1 MFLRL
6 IPYRTYARLIFS
18 YRARD
23 LLEVFPTILKNVFL
37 PFDSNLFQVEGR
49 LQKLNDLLFQYKEH
63 FSKELGSAPA
73 PFAILIT
80 DEREKSLV
88 SLRMT
93 GERFWMTGS
102 IKKPL
107 RPGKVYVEEGLKDK
121 VEKELK
127 GTNLHFQLERWGDLF
142 ELKLPATFD
151 QKLYFPFKDF
161 FLIPNDK
168 RCFFCG
174 SYQHGTPDCP
184 GLNDREPQL
193 NFYRLLILSP
203 WTIAAKLSK
212 DIFEEEYTE
221 ALNYFYTRYF
231 FNFPAFLKII
241 FYRTGEINSFSQV
254 PLHLPTPV
262 RGGDLGLGLE
272 ELMAGRVETAEK
284 RFSEVEEGDFRRE
297 LGLAFVQVLKED
309 FHKAIYFLENA
320 LSLIKNPF
328 LRGYLNYLKGT
339 IYFQLG
345 DKGLAEESFK
355 EAMKEDSTN
364 IPSFFFLGL
373 IRYLEEEPLDK
384 LSPFFHQPYTLYLSY
399 FEPLFLRVEKEL
411 EELLDKV
418 YLSYKEE
425 ALTRLKKAEDK
436 YHALKEVMPD
446 KTSQGYLGRLKKLS
460 QDINQG
466 GLALVDSASKQVL
479 ELALELNGYVFSRI
493 KKLKQEFEPLRFT
506 FRKLSE
512 FWTIYPYKTEDTFF
526 GQSLKKAE
534 ELILRIERRLKR
546 SEPSKE
552 LKFLESEFK
561 QLKEIVEN
569 LQTAKPELEKKW
581 EFRKRL
587 YSFIKKFSLAEGL
600 NLIFHAVLLFLPQ
613 VETSWF
619 PSLESFVV
627 SSLFILFLVLIS
639 VLFIEKKG

>member
-23 LLEVFPTILKNVFL
+23 LLEFFPTILKDVFL
-37 PFDSNLFQVEGR
+37 PLDSNLFQVEGR

-63 FSKELGSAPA
+63 FSRELGSASA

-80 DEREKSLV
+80 KERERSLA
-88 SLRMT
+88 SLGMT
-93 GERFWMTGS
+93 GGRLEMTGG

-107 RPGKVYVEEGLKDK
+107 RPGKVYIEEGLKDK
-121 VEKELK
+121 VEEELK
-127 GTNLHFQLERWGDLF
+127 GVNLHFRLEKWGELF
-142 ELKLPATFD
+142 ELKLPATFE
-151 QKLYFPFKDF
+151 QKLYFPLKDF

-174 SYQHGTPDCP
+174 SYQHATSDCP
-184 GLNDREPQL
+184 GLNDREPQQT
-193 NFYRLLILSP
+193 FYRLLTLSP
-203 WTIAAKLSK
+203 WTIADELSK
-212 DIFEEEYTE
+212 AIFEEENTE

-231 FNFPAFLKII
+231 FNFPAFLKMI

-262 RGGDLGLGLE
+262 RGGGLGLGLE

-297 LGLAFVQVLKED
+297 LGLAFVQILKED
-309 FHKAIYFLENA
+309 FPKAIYFIENA
-320 LSLIKNPF
+320 LSLVNNPF
-328 LRGYLNYLKGT
+328 VRGYLNYLKGA

-364 IPSFFFLGL
+364 SPSFFFLGL

-384 LSPFFHQPYTLYLSY
+384 LSPFFHHPYTLYLSY
-399 FEPLFLRVEKEL
+399 LEPLFLRVEKEL

-425 ALTRLKKAEDK
+425 ALTRLKEAEDK

-446 KTSQGYLGRLKKLS
+446 ETSQSYLERLKKLS

-479 ELALELNGYVFSRI
+479 ELTLELNGYVFSRI

-512 FWTIYPYKTEDTFF
+512 FWTIYPYKTEDAFF

-534 ELILRIERRLKR
+534 GLILRIERRLKR
-546 SEPSKE
+546 SEPNKE

-561 QLKEIVEN
+561 QLKDILEN
-569 LQTAKPELEKKW
+569 LQRAKPELERKW

-600 NLIFHAVLLFLPQ
+600 NLIFHVALLFLPE

-619 PSLESFVV
+619 PSLGSFVV
-627 SSLFILFLVLIS
+627 SSLFILVLVLIS

>member
-1 MFLRL
+1 MFIRL

-23 LLEVFPTILKNVFL
+23 LLEFFPTILKDVFL
-37 PFDSNLFQVEGR
+37 PLDSNLFQVEGR

-80 DEREKSLV
+80 KERERSLA
-88 SLRMT
+88 SLGMTAERLGMT
-93 GERFWMTGS
+93 GG

-107 RPGKVYVEEGLKDK
+107 RPGKVYIEEGLKDK

-127 GTNLHFQLERWGDLF
+127 REHLHFRLEKWGDFF
-142 ELKLPATFD
+142 ELKLPSTFE

-174 SYQHGTPDCP
+174 SYQHATSDCP
-184 GLNDREPQL
+184 GLNDREPQQT
-193 NFYRLLILSP
+193 FYRLLTHLP
-203 WTIAAKLSK
+203 WTIADELTKA
-212 DIFEEEYTE
+212 IFEEENTE
-221 ALNYFYTRYF
+221 ALNFFYTRYF
-231 FNFPAFLKII
+231 FNLPGFLKII

-254 PLHLPTPV
+254 PLHLPTSV
-262 RGGDLGLGLE
+262 RGGGLGLGLE

-297 LGLAFVQVLKED
+297 LGLAFVQILKED
-309 FHKAIYFLENA
+309 FPKAIYFVENA
-320 LSLIKNPF
+320 LSLVNNPF
-328 LRGYLNYLKGT
+328 VRGYLNYLKGA

-345 DKGLAEESFK
+345 EKGLAEESFK

-364 IPSFFFLGL
+364 SPSFFFLGL
-373 IRYLEEEPLDK
+373 LRYLEEEPLDK
-384 LSPFFHQPYTLYLSY
+384 LSPFFHHPYTLYLSY
-399 FEPLFLRVEKEL
+399 LEPLFLRVEKEL
-411 EELLDKV
+411 EELLDRV

-425 ALTRLKKAEDK
+425 ALTRLKEAEDK

-446 KTSQGYLGRLKKLS
+446 ETSKSYLERLKKLS

-479 ELALELNGYVFSRI
+479 ELTLELNGYVFSRI

-512 FWTIYPYKTEDTFF
+512 FWTIYPYKTEDAFF

-534 ELILRIERRLKR
+534 GLILRIERRLKR

-569 LQTAKPELEKKW
+569 LQKAKPELERKW

-600 NLIFHAVLLFLPQ
+600 NLIFHAALLFLPE
-613 VETSWF
+613 VGTSWF
-619 PSLESFVV
+619 PSLGSFIV

>member
-23 LLEVFPTILKNVFL
+23 LLEFFPTILKDVFL
-37 PFDSNLFQVEGR
+37 PLDSNLFQVEGR

-80 DEREKSLV
+80 KERERPLASLG
-88 SLRMT
+88 MT
-93 GERFWMTGS
+93 GG

-107 RPGKVYVEEGLKDK
+107 RPGKVYIEEGLKDK
-121 VEKELK
+121 IEEELK
-127 GTNLHFQLERWGDLF
+127 GANLHFRLEKWGDLI
-142 ELKLPATFD
+142 ELKLPATFE
-151 QKLYFPFKDF
+151 QKLYFPLKDF

-174 SYQHGTPDCP
+174 SYQHATSDCP
-184 GLNDREPQL
+184 GLNDREPQQT
-193 NFYRLLILSP
+193 FYRLLTLSP
-203 WTIAAKLSK
+203 WTIADELSK
-212 DIFEEEYTE
+212 AIFEEEKIQI
-221 ALNYFYTRYF
+221 LNYFYTRYF

-254 PLHLPTPV
+254 PLHLPTPL

-297 LGLAFVQVLKED
+297 LGLAFVQILKED
-309 FHKAIYFLENA
+309 FPKAIYFVENA
-320 LSLIKNPF
+320 LSLVNNPF
-328 LRGYLNYLKGT
+328 VRGYLNYLKGA

-345 DKGLAEESFK
+345 DRGLAEESFK
-355 EAMKEDSTN
+355 EVMKEDSTN
-364 IPSFFFLGL
+364 TPSFFFLGL
-373 IRYLEEEPLDK
+373 IRHLEEEPLDK
-384 LSPFFHQPYTLYLSY
+384 LSPFFHHPYTLYLSY
-399 FEPLFLRVEKEL
+399 LEPLFLRVEKEL

-425 ALTRLKKAEDK
+425 ALTRLKEAEDK
-436 YHALKEVMPD
+436 YHALKEVMPNE
-446 KTSQGYLGRLKKLS
+446 TSKSYLERLKKLS

-479 ELALELNGYVFSRI
+479 ELTLELNGYVFSRI
-493 KKLKQEFEPLRFT
+493 KKLKQEFEPFRFT

-534 ELILRIERRLKR
+534 GLILRIDRRLKR

-561 QLKEIVEN
+561 HLKEIVEN
-569 LQTAKPELEKKW
+569 LQRAKPELERKW
-581 EFRKRL
+581 EFRRRL

-600 NLIFHAVLLFLPQ
+600 NLIFHVALLFLPE
-613 VETSWF
+613 VGTSWF
-619 PSLESFVV
+619 PSLGSFVG
-627 SSLFILFLVLIS
+627 SSLFILVLVLIS

>member
-1 MFLRL
+1 
-6 IPYRTYARLIFS
+6 
-18 YRARD
+18 
-23 LLEVFPTILKNVFL
+23 
-37 PFDSNLFQVEGR
+37 
-49 LQKLNDLLFQYKEH
+49 
-63 FSKELGSAPA
+63 
-73 PFAILIT
+73 
-80 DEREKSLV
+80 
-88 SLRMT
+88 MT
-93 GERFWMTGS
+93 ES

-127 GTNLHFQLERWGDLF
+127 GTNLHFRLERWGDLF

-184 GLNDREPQL
+184 GLNDRQPQQT
-193 NFYRLLILSP
+193 FYRLLTLSP
-203 WTIAAKLSK
+203 WRIADELSK
-212 DIFEEEYTE
+212 AVLEEKNTE

-272 ELMAGRVETAEK
+272 ELMVGRVETAEK

-309 FHKAIYFLENA
+309 FPKAIYFLENA

-328 LRGYLNYLKGT
+328 LRGYLNYLKGA

-384 LSPFFHQPYTLYLSY
+384 LSPFFHHPYTLYLSY
-399 FEPLFLRVEKEL
+399 LEPLFLRVEKEL
-411 EELLDKV
+411 EELLEKV

-425 ALTRLKKAEDK
+425 ALTRLKEAEDK

-446 KTSQGYLGRLKKLS
+446 ETSQGYLERLKKLS
-460 QDINQG
+460 KDIHRG

-493 KKLKQEFEPLRFT
+493 KKLKQEFEPLRFS

-569 LQTAKPELEKKW
+569 LQRAKLKLEKKW
-581 EFRKRL
+581 EFRRRL

-613 VETSWF
+613 VGTSWF
-619 PSLESFVV
+619 PSFGSFVV

>member
-384 LSPFFHQPYTLYLSY
+384 LSPFFHHPYVLYLSY
-399 FEPLFLRVEKEL
+399 LEPLFLRVEKEL

-425 ALTRLKKAEDK
+425 ALTRLKEAEDK

-446 KTSQGYLGRLKKLS
+446 ETSQDYLERLKKLS
-460 QDINQG
+460 QDIHQG

-493 KKLKQEFEPLRFT
+493 KKLKQEFEPLRYT

-569 LQTAKPELEKKW
+569 LQTAKLELQKKW

-587 YSFIKKFSLAEGL
+587 YSFIKNFSLAEGL
-600 NLIFHAVLLFLPQ
+600 NLIFHVVLLFLPQ
-613 VETSWF
+613 VGTSWF
-619 PSLESFVV
+619 PSLGSFVV
-627 SSLFILFLVLIS
+627 SSLFILVLALIS
-639 VLFIEKKG
+639 VLFVEKKG

>member
-18 YRARD
+18 YRSRD
-23 LLEVFPTILKNVFL
+23 LLEFFPTILKDIFL
-37 PFDSNLFQVEGR
+37 PLDSNLFQVEGR

-80 DEREKSLV
+80 KEKERSLA
-88 SLRMT
+88 SLGMT
-93 GERFWMTGS
+93 EGRLGVTGG

-107 RPGKVYVEEGLKDK
+107 RPGKVYIEEGLKDK
-121 VEKELK
+121 VEEELK
-127 GTNLHFQLERWGDLF
+127 GANLHFRLEKWGDLF
-142 ELKLPATFD
+142 ELKLPATFE

-174 SYQHGTPDCP
+174 SYLHATSDCP
-184 GLNDREPQL
+184 GLNDREPQQT
-193 NFYRLLILSP
+193 FYKLLTLSP
-203 WTIAAKLSK
+203 WTIADELSK
-212 DIFEEEYTE
+212 AIFEEEKIE
-221 ALNYFYTRYF
+221 ALNYFYIRYF
-231 FNFPAFLKII
+231 FNLPAFLKII

-284 RFSEVEEGDFRRE
+284 RFSEVKEGDFRRE
-297 LGLAFVQVLKED
+297 LGLAFVQILKED
-309 FHKAIYFLENA
+309 FPKAIYFVENA
-320 LSLIKNPF
+320 LSLVNNPF
-328 LRGYLNYLKGT
+328 VRGYLNYLKGG

-364 IPSFFFLGL
+364 TPSFFFLGL

-384 LSPFFHQPYTLYLSY
+384 LSPFFHHPYTLYLSY
-399 FEPLFLRVEKEL
+399 LEPLFLRVEKEL

-418 YLSYKEE
+418 YLSYKDE
-425 ALTRLKKAEDK
+425 ALTRLKEAEDK
-436 YHALKEVMPD
+436 YHALKEVMSD
-446 KTSQGYLGRLKKLS
+446 EISKSYLERLKKLS
-460 QDINQG
+460 QHINQG

-479 ELALELNGYVFSRI
+479 ELTLELNGYVFSRL

-506 FRKLSE
+506 FRKLSD
-512 FWTIYPYKTEDTFF
+512 FWTIYPYKTEDAFF

-534 ELILRIERRLKR
+534 GLILRIERRLKR

-569 LQTAKPELEKKW
+569 LQRAMPELERKW

-600 NLIFHAVLLFLPQ
+600 NLIFHAVLLFLP
-613 VETSWF
+613 EFGTSWF
-619 PSLESFVV
+619 PSLGSFVV
-627 SSLFILFLVLIS
+627 SSLFILVLVLIS
-639 VLFIEKKG
+639 VLFIEKKV

>member
-23 LLEVFPTILKNVFL
+23 LLEFFPTILKDVFL
-37 PFDSNLFQVEGR
+37 PLDSNLFQVEGR

-63 FSKELGSAPA
+63 FSRELGSAPA

-80 DEREKSLV
+80 DEREGALASLG
-88 SLRMT
+88 MT
-93 GERFWMTGS
+93 GERFGMTES

-127 GTNLHFQLERWGDLF
+127 GTNLHFRFERWGDLF
-142 ELKLPATFD
+142 ELKFPATFD

-184 GLNDREPQL
+184 GLNDREPQQT
-193 NFYRLLILSP
+193 FYRLLTLSP
-203 WTIAAKLSK
+203 WTIADELSK
-212 DIFEEEYTE
+212 TFFEEENTE
-221 ALNYFYTRYF
+221 ALNFFYTRYF

-254 PLHLPTPV
+254 PLNLPTPV

-284 RFSEVEEGDFRRE
+284 RFSEVGEGDFRRE
-297 LGLAFVQVLKED
+297 LGLVFVQVLKED
-309 FHKAIYFLENA
+309 FPKAIYFVENA
-320 LSLIKNPF
+320 LSLVNNPF
-328 LRGYLNYLKGT
+328 LRGYLNYLKGA

-364 IPSFFFLGL
+364 TPSFFFLGL

-384 LSPFFHQPYTLYLSY
+384 LSPFFHHPYTLYLSY
-399 FEPLFLRVEKEL
+399 LEPLFLRVEKEL

-425 ALTRLKKAEDK
+425 ALTRLKEAEDK

-446 KTSQGYLGRLKKLS
+446 ETSQGYLERLKKLS

-506 FRKLSE
+506 YRKLSE
-512 FWTIYPYKTEDTFF
+512 FWTIYPYKTEDVFF

-534 ELILRIERRLKR
+534 ELILRIDRRLKR

-569 LQTAKPELEKKW
+569 LQRAKPELEKKW
-581 EFRKRL
+581 EFRRKL

-600 NLIFHAVLLFLPQ
+600 NLIFHAVLLFLPE
-613 VETSWF
+613 VGTSWF
-619 PSLESFVV
+619 PSLGSFVV

>member
-23 LLEVFPTILKNVFL
+23 LLEFFPTILKDVFL
-37 PFDSNLFQVEGR
+37 PLDSNLFQVEGR

-63 FSKELGSAPA
+63 FSRELGGASP

-80 DEREKSLV
+80 EKERSLP
-88 SLRMT
+88 SLGMT
-93 GERFWMTGS
+93 GGRLEMTGG

-107 RPGKVYVEEGLKDK
+107 RPGKVYIEEGLEDK
-121 VEKELK
+121 VEEELK
-127 GTNLHFQLERWGDLF
+127 GVNLHFRLEKWGELF
-142 ELKLPATFD
+142 ELKLPATFE
-151 QKLYFPFKDF
+151 QKLYFPLKDF
-161 FLIPNDK
+161 FLVPNDK

-174 SYQHGTPDCP
+174 SYQHATSDCP
-184 GLNDREPQL
+184 GLNDREPQQT
-193 NFYRLLILSP
+193 FYRLLTLSP
-203 WTIAAKLSK
+203 WTIADELSK
-212 DIFEEEYTE
+212 AIFEEEKRE

-231 FNFPAFLKII
+231 FNFPAFLKMI

-262 RGGDLGLGLE
+262 RGGGLGLGLE

-297 LGLAFVQVLKED
+297 LGLAFVQILKED
-309 FHKAIYFLENA
+309 FPKAIYFVENA
-320 LSLIKNPF
+320 LSLVNNPF
-328 LRGYLNYLKGT
+328 VRGYLNYLKGA

-364 IPSFFFLGL
+364 SPSFFFLGL
-373 IRYLEEEPLDK
+373 ISSLEEEPLDK
-384 LSPFFHQPYTLYLSY
+384 LSPYFHHPYTLYLSY
-399 FEPLFLRVEKEL
+399 LEPLFLRVEKEL

-425 ALTRLKKAEDK
+425 ALTRLKEAEDR
-436 YHALKEVMPD
+436 YHALKEVMSD
-446 KTSQGYLGRLKKLS
+446 ETSQSYLERLKKLS

-479 ELALELNGYVFSRI
+479 ELTLELNGYVFSRI

-512 FWTIYPYKTEDTFF
+512 FWTIYPYKTEDAFF

-534 ELILRIERRLKR
+534 GLILRIDRRLKR

-561 QLKEIVEN
+561 QLKTILEN
-569 LQTAKPELEKKW
+569 LQRAKPELERKW

-600 NLIFHAVLLFLPQ
+600 NLIFHVALLFLPE

-619 PSLESFVV
+619 PSLGSFVG
-627 SSLFILFLVLIS
+627 SSLFILVLVLIS